1 MSGLGAMN
9 EIGVSD
15 RLRFVG
21 PCRIE
26 GQLFDLGA
34 YPGLREG
41 LGIVT
46 GEVFALIDPEVIE
59 VLDRFED
66 FFPDEPRESHYL
78 RKRIRLIEPQPMT
91 TWVYL
96 YNHEP
101 PPDRRIED
109 GDWRAYLAR
118 RSSISI

>member
-1 MSGLGAMN
+1 MKK
-9 EIGVSD
+9 IGVGD

-21 PCRIE
+21 PCTIE
-26 GQLFDLGA
+26 GQLFDLGD

-41 LGIVT
+41 VGSVT
-46 GEVFALIDPEVIE
+46 GEVFALLDPEAIE

-78 RKRIRLIEPQPMT
+78 RKRIQLIEPRAVT
-91 TWVYL
+91 AWVYV
-96 YNHEP
+96 YNHAP
-101 PPDRRIED
+101 PPDRRIEE

-118 RSSISI
+118 RSSTSI